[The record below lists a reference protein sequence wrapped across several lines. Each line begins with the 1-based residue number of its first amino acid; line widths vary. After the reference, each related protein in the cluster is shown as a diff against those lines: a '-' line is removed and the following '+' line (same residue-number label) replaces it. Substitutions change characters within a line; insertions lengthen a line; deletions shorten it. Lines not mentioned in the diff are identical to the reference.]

1 MPDGHSPDR
10 PPGRAAPSKRGPGVL
25 TKTVSPWMLRFLRD
39 RISEDQLRALVAAN
53 DSIGGDERRII
64 GDVWR
69 SGNALVREIMIPRP
83 DVVFL
88 DVSMPLAQAVALA
101 KSETHSRFPVTDGGS
116 DNVVGF
122 VHLRDL
128 LLGTGTLA
136 DLVRDVKRLPA
147 AKRVLAALTEMRR
160 EHQQLALVV
169 DEYGGTAG
177 IVTLEDLVEE
187 LVGEIHD
194 EYDDAPEPV
203 LAGIF
208 PAEVEGR
215 LNLADFADRTGVT
228 LTPGPYETLGG
239 YVMARLGRVP
249 VVGDNV
255 EVAGAGVV
263 LRVLALEGRRVAR
276 VALLRQPDLPQ
287 QATAT
292 DKAVDEMYVTGPL
305 GAPVVGLEQ

>member
-1 MPDGHSPDR
+1 M
-10 PPGRAAPSKRGPGVL
+10 L

-69 SGNALVREIMIPRP
+69 SGNALIREIMIPRP

-88 DVSMPLAQAVALA
+88 DISMPLAEAVTVA

-147 AKRVLAALTEMRR
+147 AKRVLPALTEMRR

-177 IVTLEDLVEE
+177 IVTLEDLIEE

-194 EYDDAPEPV
+194 EYDDAPDPV
-203 LAGIF
+203 MAGLF

-215 LNLADFADRTGVT
+215 LNLADFAERTGFT
-228 LTPGPYETLGG
+228 LRPGPYETLGG

-249 VVGDNV
+249 VVGDSV
-255 EVAGAGVV
+255 EVHDAGVV
-263 LRVLALEGRRVAR
+263 LRVLALDGRRVAR
-276 VALLRQPDLPQ
+276 LGLVRQPDLPQ
-287 QATAT
+287 QAT
-292 DKAVDEMYVTGPL
+292 AVDEMYVTGPL